1 MHMHVCVLGAGIA
14 GLASAYM
21 LRQAGHEVTLVDAQK
36 DVAAG
41 ASAGNGGQLSYA
53 YVQPLADPSIWRQ
66 LPKLLLAPDSP
77 LKIRPKLDPAQW
89 RWGVQFLR
97 ACTRARSQGGT
108 ARLLALAA
116 ASREAFD
123 AMRLAERIDADF
135 RENGKLVLYRDAQA
149 FASARSQMDL
159 QRRLGGPAQEALS
172 PAEVRAMEPSLG
184 DAARHLAGAI
194 YTPHECVADCH
205 ALCVRLADLLRSR
218 GARLLLGGRVMGF
231 NVRAGRVVSLRTAQ
245 EEIAADAF
253 VLAAGAGS
261 AGLARS
267 VGVKLPV
274 YPLKGYSLTLDIAAP
289 ERVPRA
295 SITDA
300 GRKIVFARIGSRLR
314 VAGMAE
320 LIGNDL
326 AIPPGRIA
334 ALASATQDL
343 FPGACDWTDS
353 RPWAGLRPATPDGV
367 PIVGRVQ
374 GAPSNLLF
382 NTGHGALGFTLA
394 FGTAAQLVRQLA
406 PPRFGPAVPAAPAA
420 RPA

>member
-1 MHMHVCVLGAGIA
+1 MHVCVLGAGIA

-21 LRQAGHEVTLVDAQK
+21 LQQAGHEVTLVDAQN
-36 DVAAG
+36 DVASG

-97 ACTRARSQGGT
+97 ACTSARSRAGT
-108 ARLLALAA
+108 AHLLALAA

-123 AMRLAERIDADF
+123 AMRIRERIDVDF
-135 RENGKLVLYRDAQA
+135 RENGKLVLFRDARA
-149 FASARSQMDL
+149 FASARAQMDL
-159 QRRLGGPAQEALS
+159 QQRLGGPPQEALS
-172 PAEVRAMEPSLG
+172 PAGIRAMEPAL
-184 DAARHLAGAI
+184 DHAVRHLAGAI

-218 GARLLLGGRVMGF
+218 SARLVLGERVIAF
-231 NVRAGRVVSLRTAQ
+231 NVRAGRIASLRTAR

-261 AGLARS
+261 AALAS
-267 VGVKLPV
+267 LVGVNLPV
-274 YPLKGYSLTLDIAAP
+274 YPLKGYSLTLDIASP
-289 ERVPRA
+289 ERVPNA

-334 ALASATQDL
+334 TLASATQDL
-343 FPGACDWTDS
+343 FPDACDMADP

-367 PIVGRVQ
+367 PIIGRVQ
-374 GAPSNLLF
+374 GAPANLLF

-394 FGTAAQLVRQLA
+394 FGTAAQLVRELA
-406 PPRFGPAVPAAPAA
+406 SPSFAPAAPAAPAA
-420 RPA
+420 RHA